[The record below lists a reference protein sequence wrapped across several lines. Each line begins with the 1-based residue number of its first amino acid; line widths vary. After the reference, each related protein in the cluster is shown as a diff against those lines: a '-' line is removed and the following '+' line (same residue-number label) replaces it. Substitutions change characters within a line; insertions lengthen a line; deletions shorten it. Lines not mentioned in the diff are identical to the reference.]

1 MIKKFIILTI
11 ILTFFIGCSESQLPE
26 ESIITLTI
34 WENYNNEEHVVFIE
48 IVDDFVKE
56 YNKTHQD
63 KKIKI
68 QVDRVPFDG
77 LLPKLKTSAM
87 TKTTPDICRVDVAH
101 VVPLAFGKSL
111 VNLDKF
117 GAKELHDKLVP
128 AAINSNIIAI
138 KGSDRKIKKGTYGLP
153 DQTNTT
159 VLFYNKTIFK
169 MFEKELKEAGLNPDI
184 APRTWDELIKYGK
197 IITKPDQGIY
207 AFAMNNS
214 LWWTFPFFNS
224 FGVEFISFKDGK
236 FITNINKEPAV
247 QALQLKVDLY
257 RKHKIEAGAWQSGA
271 IGKEQGFINNKYAMI
286 ITGPW
291 MLQSFKNSKVNFG
304 TALIPA
310 GPKGT
315 SSNVGGTNMVI
326 FKSCK
331 HPEIAYEFLSY
342 LVSEKTQVKWCNTLG
357 QIPVVLSAF
366 DKVDFKKFPEIKI
379 FMEQMKTAKA
389 RPMIPNYDILET
401 DIINPEMAAALSGQ
415 KTVKQALDDA
425 AREIDKKILSI
436 MNE

>member
-1 MIKKFIILTI
+1 MIRKFIILTI
-11 ILTFFIGCSESQLPE
+11 ILIFLIGCSDSPITE
-26 ESIITLTI
+26 ESTITLTI
-34 WENYNNEEHVVFIE
+34 WENYNNEEHTVFIE
-48 IVDDFVKE
+48 IVDEFVNE
-56 YNKTHQD
+56 YNKTHPD
-63 KKIKI
+63 KKTKI

-111 VNLDKF
+111 INLDKF
-117 GAKELHDKLVP
+117 GAEKLHDKLVP

-138 KGSDRKIKKGTYGLP
+138 KGSDGIIKKGTYGLP

-159 VLFYNKTIFK
+159 VLFYNKTIFRK
-169 MFEKELKEAGLNPDI
+169 FSKELKEAGLNPNR

-197 IITKPDQGIY
+197 IITKPDKGIY

-224 FGVEFISFKDGK
+224 FGVEFISFEDGK

-247 QALQLKVDLY
+247 KALQLKVDLY

-291 MLQSFKNSKVNFG
+291 MLQSFKNSNVNFG

-342 LVSEKTQVKWCNTLG
+342 LVSEKTQLKWCNTLG

-389 RPMIPNYDILET
+389 RPLIPNYDILET

-425 AREIDKKILSI
+425 AEEIDKKILSV